1 MGAERSDVAL
11 DLGAGDV
18 GGAADFY
25 DAKVAGLHQRIGGG
39 SWHVAELLQAVWG
52 EAVDELFHW
61 SLRGGPAEA
70 VLDVDRYQLF
80 INNVLMQ
87 GPKPP
92 AFRPMLSLWPGE
104 ARELPAVVIVPI
116 VERGGLVEWSS
127 SARPSRVALPD
138 DFVIREVVEAEDA
151 VTFMRDWGLLVRA
164 QDELRSLPEDDRPA
178 LPTVAGGG
186 GSLRAPA
193 SISLL
198 AAEHHLRVLRAL
210 ARHYLADA
218 EGDEAGVVKAW
229 TVEGFPAVSDSW
241 TPWYW
246 WTNHINAA
254 LRAFPMYVDFTR
266 PDEEVHL
273 LQTPSPTTYE
283 IAALQLAQMATGGR
297 EVLRCANERCRRSF
311 TRQRSSRRQYRGTEH
326 ATGLKY
332 CSRECAKAQSERDRR
347 ARRREQGRTET

>member
-1 MGAERSDVAL
+1 
-11 DLGAGDV
+11 
-18 GGAADFY
+18 
-25 DAKVAGLHQRIGGG
+25 
-39 SWHVAELLQAVWG
+39 
-52 EAVDELFHW
+52 
-61 SLRGGPAEA
+61 
-70 VLDVDRYQLF
+70 
-80 INNVLMQ
+80 MQ

-193 SISLL
+193 LDL
-198 AAEHHLRVLRAL
+198 APRGRASPSSASRTRPPL
-210 ARHYLADA
+210 PGGCGGGR
-218 EGDEAGVVKAW
+218 GRRRQGI
-229 TVEGFPAVSDSW
+229 VEGFPAVSDSW

-311 TRQRSSRRQYRGTEH
+311 TRQRSSRRQYRGTER

-332 CSRECAKAQSERDRR
+332 CSRECAKAQSERDGRSAKAR
-347 ARRREQGRTET
+347 ARQDRDMSTQAATGGRQRGSSIRRVALKSGNVVWRFRLDAEPGDDGKRRQRTYTYPNREGGGRGASISGTQ